1 MVTDGESALSC
12 ARRRPDTALVPD
24 LEGRGSTGGRDQL
37 RLAAQG
43 RRPALVA
50 HRGASQRSWRAVRRT
65 AIGPRVVVPGRLRP
79 RGLLGTAGF
88 PHRPIWPYGLDLHP
102 PGPVT
107 RPGQELL
114 EPVARSRAPARGDL
128 RLAAGVEHAP
138 AWAGVRRRMVHRP
151 CVVVVRPGLRPAR
164 RGGDARGDV
173 LRTRCPRAGASASGE
188 AVVATDGTNER
199 ASATGAHRIA

>member
-12 ARRRPDTALVPD
+12 ARRRPDTAGTRCASRCFSEIV
-24 LEGRGSTGGRDQL
+24 EGRSTDR
-37 RLAAQG
+37 
-43 RRPALVA
+43 
-50 HRGASQRSWRAVRRT
+50 HR
-65 AIGPRVVVPGRLRP
+65 PRVVVPGRLRP

-88 PHRPIWPYGLDLHP
+88 PHRPIQPYGLDLHP

-128 RLAAGVEHAP
+128 RLAAGVEHAS

-164 RGGDARGDV
+164 RGGGARGDG

-199 ASATGAHRIA
+199 AERDRRPSHSLRSIEVWGARH